1 MKRSFIIL
9 LMIFSTLSL
18 SAVAPYDERGERI
31 VIDYQEE
38 SDHAA
43 LYKALKEEV
52 DLEWY
57 EKYSSADSLLVSQT
71 FETLKQILP
80 LDDFVFT
87 EEKNDAIGVL
97 LKGNAEKDA
106 IFRMCGVDRAEA
118 SKPLIGNSIAS

>member
-9 LMIFSTLSL
+9 LLIFSTLSL

-31 VIDYQEE
+31 VMDYQEE
-38 SDHAA
+38 SDHAV

-57 EKYSSADSLLVSQT
+57 EKYTSADSLLVSQT
-71 FETLKQILP
+71 LEPLKQILP

-97 LKGNAEKDA
+97 CLSDGRYLSFTFKDGRIHA
-106 IFRMCGVDRAEA
+106 ISFD
-118 SKPLIGNSIAS
+118 